1 MQVDTTRALIKA
13 LPQLFTK
20 HQTDT
25 PRMAELL
32 KLPQFM
38 RLDLYLEMRM
48 MTVSLRFRM
57 SNSRLSKN
65 SGPAGI

>member
-13 LPQLFTK
+13 LPKLFTK

-25 PRMAELL
+25 SRMTELL
-32 KLPQFM
+32 KLPQLM

-48 MTVSLRFRM
+48 MTVSLSLYPPELF
-57 SNSRLSKN
+57 
-65 SGPAGI
+65 